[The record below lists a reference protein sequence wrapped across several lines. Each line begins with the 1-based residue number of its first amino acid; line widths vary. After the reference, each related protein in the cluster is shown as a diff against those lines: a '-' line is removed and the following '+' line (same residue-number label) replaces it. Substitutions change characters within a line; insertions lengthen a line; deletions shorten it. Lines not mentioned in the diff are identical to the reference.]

1 MKNLTIT
8 AITTLLILANLN
20 AFAED
25 HKTKKKNFAKEH
37 PRRAEVL
44 NRANNE
50 EKQNNEAAEDG
61 KITKKQAQKLDR
73 EDQNIKRQE
82 QRDARNRGHKSV
94 KDPALNTEN
103 RAFFA
108 TSTYAVNDFKSLF
121 PALHKFR
128 DELGVI
134 LAVCVELDCGISL
147 AA

>member
-82 QRDARNRGHKSV
+82 QRDARKNGGSITKGEQAQLNREENNVNKQRAAME
-94 KDPALNTEN
+94 KRDAANTAAPA
-103 RAFFA
+103 AAPAQA
-108 TSTYAVNDFKSLF
+108 TT
-121 PALHKFR
+121 PA
-128 DELGVI
+128 GN
-134 LAVCVELDCGISL
+134 
-147 AA
+147 